1 VTDSDPQGLVSV
13 YREARTLVVRY
24 DAGDGDVSL
33 LVHAIDRLRSAVID
47 DRPATGPMSIAVRL
61 LLGTALVRWAI
72 ARDDETT
79 RNDAELVLQEC
90 LANAAPASP
99 PLGERYTAALRERT
113 RLSEETGSPDDTAAL
128 LIELSRD
135 RRHGDLAYPGTAV
148 CAYLARYLTS
158 CRQAD
163 LDALTGGLAR
173 AAAVVPGGEPIG
185 DHAVAEPRTD
195 QPRDPLHLTNR
206 VTELLRSLRDV
217 GGDASAPD
225 LSEPQR
231 APDPWYD
238 AERGPEQA
246 QREDARYAQEWRPAE
261 SPRETAAPSVAVEE
275 PPPPAPA
282 AQLGETPLERRRP
295 RRVRALPRRRS
306 KPPSRTRKVH
316 ARLDTPREVAAGSEF
331 TLTVGIAA
339 APPTGARE
347 RAPMQVPVG
356 EFRLTVALMT
366 DGFTRA
372 DGGSGWELTMIGS
385 SQQPYPAMA
394 LELVA
399 LDDPELQRSRAITA
413 VYDIGGHTIGVATA
427 VIDVLPAAE
436 APAASRLDSTALP
449 PRPEAWAVPTEGE
462 PDLVITVSSG
472 SDKAGRR
479 LLWHVTSP
487 HAAVRAPAGPVTTVL
502 PHDTGEWA
510 RRVMRDVEER
520 RHDPRLP
527 YYLRHVSKTVGERI
541 PEEIWAALHDSAR
554 VCEHP
559 AVLLATAEPF
569 IPWELAQV
577 PCPWDRQRPDLLGA
591 QAQLGRWIY
600 PEPGDIPAPTATIE
614 VTRMAVVKGVYGGT
628 SRLKEAEA
636 EADELVTK
644 YRARPV
650 PAQAQAV
657 LACIEGE
664 PEADVLHLAVHGR
677 LGVAGVQDGI
687 ILDDRYRPLGPGD
700 IGGARTCRPRLVFLN
715 ACQVGQGQEMLGEVA
730 GVVPSFITARAQA
743 VIAPLWKIDDAA
755 ARQFAERFYVGLC
768 AGRPVAELLA
778 EERTRALGS
787 TGAPELSVLG
797 YVFFGHPRLTATTGG
812 DIRNALAGA

>member
-1 VTDSDPQGLVSV
+1 VTDSDPHGLTSV
-13 YREARTLVVRY
+13 YREARKLVVRY
-24 DAGDGDVSL
+24 DAGDGDVDL
-33 LVHAIDRLRSAVID
+33 LVQAIDRLRSAVID
-47 DRPATGPMSIAVRL
+47 GGQARGPMPIALRL
-61 LLGTALVRWAI
+61 LLGTALVRLAI
-72 ARDDETT
+72 ASDDETI
-79 RNDAELVLQEC
+79 RNDAAFVLQEG
-90 LANAAPASP
+90 LADIAPAP
-99 PLGERYTAALRERT
+99 LLGERYSAALRGRI
-113 RLSEETGSPDDTAAL
+113 RLSEETGSPADTAAL
-128 LIELSRD
+128 LIDLFRD
-135 RRHGDLAYPGTAV
+135 RRHEGLAYLGAAV
-148 CAYLARYLTS
+148 STYLARYLAS
-158 CRQAD
+158 RQQAD
-163 LDALTGGLAR
+163 IDALTEGLAR
-173 AAAVVPGGEPIG
+173 AAAVVPGWEPIE
-185 DHAVAEPRTD
+185 DKAVAKPRTD
-195 QPRDPLHLTNR
+195 QQQDLLHLTYW
-206 VTELLRSLRDV
+206 VTELLRSLRDM
-217 GGDASAPD
+217 GDDALTPD
-225 LSEPQR
+225 LSGPQP

-238 AERGPEQA
+238 EERDPEQA
-246 QREDARYAQEWRPAE
+246 HEDALYPQEWRPAE

-275 PPPPAPA
+275 PPPPAPT

-449 PRPEAWAVPTEGE
+449 PRLEAWVVPTEGE

-520 RHDPRLP
+520 RNDPRLP

-687 ILDDRYRPLGPGD
+687 ILDDRHRPLGPGD

-755 ARQFAERFYVGLC
+755 ARQFAERFYVGLY